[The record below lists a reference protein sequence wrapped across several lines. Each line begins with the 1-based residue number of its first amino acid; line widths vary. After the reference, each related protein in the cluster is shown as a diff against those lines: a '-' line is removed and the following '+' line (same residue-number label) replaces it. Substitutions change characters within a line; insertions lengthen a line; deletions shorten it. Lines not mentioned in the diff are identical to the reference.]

1 MASRRSSILPQ
12 LPPVDFSRLG
22 VFRDYAEFKVFKKMD
37 PLAIQQVFLKRYF
50 TENEENYRKLKIFFI
65 YHGIGS
71 GKTCTSITLAK
82 AIMDKY
88 PNMKTSVI
96 TPKRVQGNFLGELA
110 TCPPTKGKDTS
121 NFKLYS
127 FNDFMS
133 KFKSKG
139 NEDTRGLRDEIQ
151 KFTENKVILIDEA
164 HNLISR
170 GIDPGLLKTLITSN
184 SLIPE
189 NVSGGIQA
197 IALRLLTRLA
207 HPTCKIFLLSATP
220 IFDNKREFF
229 ELVFNLCPE
238 IDDRRYIKRNDS
250 ELNQL
255 APYLKGK
262 ISYYI
267 FDTDTLDD
275 FNYPSST
282 INNLKIQLS
291 ATQLDIKAKLDQQKQ
306 KSFYSNE
313 RQMSISTLEKV
324 EDVSLATIKETSPKI
339 NSLIDY
345 INNDGINKGKHFI
358 YVSSIQKMNIIV
370 AFLLKSG
377 FTIFNQLL
385 ADETIVKGIINK
397 SLTASEL
404 NNKTPA
410 HKRILIYDTSLSKAK
425 VKQEILTD
433 FLNSPKNI
441 DGNIIKIIIGTP
453 LTKEGLTFKHVQH
466 FHLLD
471 PVWNYST
478 MQQIEGRCIRYQSH
492 KDITDE
498 IAREKS
504 LSRSVR
510 KNIYIA
516 TTGNPENKTADE
528 KIYELLDRKREIVE
542 KLLDIIK
549 KYSVDYYLYRKT
561 EADARLISLKSKSS
575 PIRLLSLN
583 GKREEELEEEE
594 EPEEEEPEEE
604 PEEGEEEEVKKPKG
618 NLIKLL
624 TCDMFKKGKLPDA
637 TGNCD
642 IDYKLGK
649 YYGESCCIHK
659 SVCKKPPNSMG
670 MCIEKGYTR
679 LLKKYDAI
687 DCCEPEKKGITKTSF
702 PTLVSKPKKE
712 PKIRNPEFK
721 SKRGRPP
728 NILSTIGES
737 KRGRGRPRKVTLVS
751 MPSGV

>member
-1 MASRRSSILPQ
+1 MASRRSSILT
-12 LPPVDFSRLG
+12 LPPPADFSRLG
-22 VFRDYAEFKVFKKMD
+22 VFKDYAEFKVFKKME
-37 PLAIQQVFLKRYF
+37 PLAIQQEFLKKYF
-50 TENEENYRKLKIFFI
+50 TENEENYNKLKVFFI

-88 PNMKTSVI
+88 PNMSTSVI

-127 FNDFMS
+127 FNNFMS
-133 KFKSKG
+133 EFKSKG
-139 NEDTRGLRDEIQ
+139 TTDTRLLKDEIER
-151 KFTENKVILIDEA
+151 FTENKVILIDEA

-170 GIDPGLLKTLITSN
+170 GIDPGLIKTLINSN

-220 IFDNKREFF
+220 IFDNKKEFF

-238 IDDRRYIKRNDS
+238 IDDSRYVKRDDRA
-250 ELNQL
+250 LNKL

-267 FDTDTLDD
+267 FDTTTLDD

-282 INNLKIQLS
+282 LNNLMIPLS
-291 ATQLDIKAKLDQQKQ
+291 RTQLAEKAKLDSQKQ

-313 RQMSISTLEKV
+313 RQMSISTLNKV
-324 EDVSLATIKETSPKI
+324 EDVSLSTIEETSPKI
-339 NSLIDY
+339 DELIKY
-345 INNDGINKGKHFI
+345 INNGGNKGKHFI

-385 ADETIVKGIINK
+385 ADEGIVKGIMNK
-397 SLTASEL
+397 SLTSSDL
-404 NNKTPA
+404 KTPS
-410 HKRILIYDTSLSKAK
+410 HKRILIYDTSLSKIK
-425 VKQEILTD
+425 IKQEILTD
-433 FLNSPKNI
+433 FLNSRSNI
-441 DGNIIKIIIGTP
+441 DGNIIKIVIGTP
-453 LTKEGLTFKHVQH
+453 LTKEGLTFKHIQH

-478 MQQIEGRCIRYQSH
+478 LQQIEGRCIRYQSH
-492 KDITDE
+492 MDIIDE

-504 LSRSVR
+504 LSRLVR

-516 TTGNPENKTADE
+516 TTDNPENKTADE
-528 KIYELLDRKREIVE
+528 KIYELLERKRQIVE
-542 KLLDIIK
+542 KLLNIIK
-549 KYSVDYYLYRKT
+549 KYSIDYYLYRKT
-561 EADARLISLKSKSS
+561 EEEARVISLKTKSS
-575 PIRLLSLN
+575 SIGLLSD
-583 GKREEELEEEE
+583 GHPE
-594 EPEEEEPEEE
+594 EPEEEEEEEEEYEEE

-624 TCDMFKKGKLPDA
+624 TCEMFKRGKRPDA
-637 TGNCD
+637 TGNCEP
-642 IDYKLGK
+642 DYKLGN

-670 MCIEKGYTR
+670 MCMEKGYGRR
-679 LLKKYDAI
+679 LKRYNAI
-687 DCCEPEKKGITKTSF
+687 DCCEPEKKATTRTSF
-702 PTLVSKPKKE
+702 PTIVSTPKKEPKKE
-712 PKIRNPEFK
+712 PKITNPEFK
-721 SKRGRPP
+721 SKRGRPR
-728 NILSTIGES
+728 NALSVVSES
-737 KRGRGRPRKVTLVS
+737 KRGRGIPRKVTVAS

>member
-1 MASRRSSILPQ
+1 MASRRSSILH
-12 LPPVDFSRLG
+12 LPPPADFSRLG
-22 VFRDYAEFKVFKKMD
+22 VFRNYAEFKVFKKMD
-37 PLAIQQVFLKRYF
+37 PLAIQQEFLKKYF
-50 TENEENYRKLKIFFI
+50 TENEENYNKLKVFFI

-88 PNMKTSVI
+88 PNMSTSVI

-127 FNDFMS
+127 FNNFMS
-133 KFKSKG
+133 EFKSKG
-139 NEDTRGLRDEIQ
+139 TTDTRLLKDEIER
-151 KFTENKVILIDEA
+151 FTENKVILIDEA

-170 GIDPGLLKTLITSN
+170 GIDPGLIKTLIDSN

-220 IFDNKREFF
+220 IFDNKKEFF

-238 IDDRRYIKRNDS
+238 IDDSRYVKRDDRA
-250 ELNQL
+250 LNKL

-262 ISYYI
+262 VSYYI
-267 FDTDTLDD
+267 FDTTTLDD

-282 INNLKIQLS
+282 LNNLMIPLS
-291 ATQLDIKAKLDQQKQ
+291 RTQLAEKAKLDGQKQ

-313 RQMSISTLEKV
+313 RQMSISTLNKV
-324 EDVSLATIKETSPKI
+324 EEVSLSTIKETSPKI
-339 NSLIDY
+339 DELIKY
-345 INNDGINKGKHFI
+345 INNGGNKGKHFI

-385 ADETIVKGIINK
+385 ADEGIVKGIMNK
-397 SLTASEL
+397 SLTSSDL
-404 NNKTPA
+404 KTPA
-410 HKRILIYDTSLSKAK
+410 DKRILIYDTSLSKINI
-425 VKQEILTD
+425 KQEILTD
-433 FLNSPKNI
+433 FLNSHSNI
-441 DGNIIKIIIGTP
+441 DGNIIKIVIGTP
-453 LTKEGLTFKHVQH
+453 LTKEGLTFKHIQH

-478 MQQIEGRCIRYQSH
+478 LQQIEGRCIRYQSH
-492 KDITDE
+492 KDITNE

-528 KIYELLDRKREIVE
+528 KIYELLERKREIVE
-542 KLLDIIK
+542 KILNIIK
-549 KYSVDYYLYRKT
+549 KYSIDYYLYRKT
-561 EADARLISLKSKSS
+561 EEEARVISLKTKSS
-575 PIRLLSLN
+575 SIGLLSD
-583 GKREEELEEEE
+583 GHPEEPDEEEE
-594 EPEEEEPEEE
+594 DEEENEEEPN
-604 PEEGEEEEVKKPKG
+604 EGEEEEIKKPKG

-624 TCDMFKKGKLPDA
+624 TCEMFKRGKRPDA
-637 TGNCD
+637 TGNCET
-642 IDYKLGK
+642 DYKLGN

-670 MCIEKGYTR
+670 MCMEKGYGR
-679 LLKKYDAI
+679 LLKRYDAI
-687 DCCEPEKKGITKTSF
+687 DCCEPEKKAITKTSF
-702 PTLVSKPKKE
+702 PTIVSKPKKE
-712 PKIRNPEFK
+712 PKIKNPEFK
-721 SKRGRPP
+721 SKRGRHPKA
-728 NILSTIGES
+728 LSVVSES
-737 KRGRGRPRKVTLVS
+737 KRGRGRPRKVTVAS